1 MRHDPY
7 RKFSRLMM
15 SALLGHS
22 RVGVTI
28 AVYSAVALL
37 LLAYVSVQI
46 YAGMLRQEIAL
57 LEQQR
62 VEAKETLNK
71 LTGEFVLNS
80 SRDRVIDYCET
91 KLGMV
96 RLGIDN
102 FEVIA
107 ANDGV
112 ADTAPP
118 AALTEK
124 QEAIPSAYRYTQRQ
138 TNESLGQ

>member
-1 MRHDPY
+1 MRNDLSK
-7 RKFSRLMM
+7 KFSRLLV
-15 SALLGHS
+15 SALTGHAK
-22 RVGVTI
+22 VAVTI
-28 AVYSAVALL
+28 AVYSVFALL

-46 YAGMLRQEIAL
+46 YAGVLRQEISAL
-57 LEQQR
+57 EHQR
-62 VEAKETLNK
+62 SEAKETLNK
-71 LTGEFVLNS
+71 LTGEFVLDS

-107 ANDGV
+107 ANDRA

>member
-15 SALLGHS
+15 SALMGHS

-71 LTGEFVLNS
+71 LTGEFVSLS
-80 SRDRVIDYCET
+80 SRDRVIDYCEN

-96 RLGIDN
+96 RLDGEN
-102 FEVIA
+102 FEVLAVNEGAGEPA
-107 ANDGV
+107 APV
-112 ADTAPP
+112 
-118 AALTEK
+118 ALTET
-124 QEAIPSAYRYTQRQ
+124 QDAIPSAARYTYRQ
-138 TNESLGQ
+138 TNENLGQ

>member
-1 MRHDPY
+1 MKNDLS
-7 RKFSRLMM
+7 RKFSRLLV
-15 SALLGHS
+15 SALTGHAK
-22 RVGVTI
+22 VAVTI
-28 AVYSAVALL
+28 AVYSVFAIL

-46 YAGMLRQEIAL
+46 YAGVLRQEISAL
-57 LEQQR
+57 EHQR
-62 VEAKETLNK
+62 SEAKETLNK

-118 AALTEK
+118 TALTEK